1 MHKKLL
7 LISTLLGATDI
18 HAELFT
24 EHFQNG
30 VVKSQIEYK
39 DNTRTDTEAGIKQGL
54 EKVYY
59 NTGELAFKVNNIEN
73 KRNGAMDWY
82 DREGHHLE
90 VIHYQ
95 NGKRHGINQTFF
107 ADGKLRIEVSYI
119 DDKKE
124 GPEKYYFSTGKL
136 ASEVT
141 YTQGKK
147 EGLQKEYN
155 EDGTLNNEVIY
166 KNGYKE
172 GEKRW
177 YDKNGKVIKTLNY
190 RMDRP
195 IDLMKKVQAKKPDAT
210 EEALQGLD
218 FNPNN
223 RKVN

>member
-1 MHKKLL
+1 MYKKLL
-7 LISTLLGATDI
+7 FSLTLLGATALQ
-18 HAELFT
+18 AELFT
-24 EHFQNG
+24 EHFNNG

-39 DNTRTDTEAGIKQGL
+39 DGTRTATNEGVKHGL

-59 NTGELAFKVNNIEN
+59 NTGELAFKVNNIDG

-82 DREGHHLE
+82 DREGNHLE

-95 NGKRHGINQTFF
+95 NGKRHGINKTFF
-107 ADGKLRIEVSYI
+107 ANGKLRIEVNYI
-119 DDKKE
+119 DDQKE
-124 GPEKYYFSTGKL
+124 GPEKYYFSTGEL

-141 YTQGKK
+141 FIHGKK

-155 EDGTLNNEVIY
+155 ENGTLNNEVMY

-177 YDKNGKVIKTLNY
+177 YDKKGKVIKTLTY
-190 RMDRP
+190 KMDRP
-195 IDLMKKVQAKKPDAT
+195 IDLMKKVQDQKTDKT
-210 EEALQGLD
+210 QNALKGLD

-223 RKVN
+223 RKVE